1 MATHSSTLARRTPW
15 TEEPGGPPWSH
26 KESDTNEQ
34 LSTSNHL
41 PAEISERTLS
51 LPVVSVGHFFS
62 AVWVSLPDPITP
74 HQLQAFYDPKT
85 ICHSTSCPHSFIPK
99 YNLIIF
105 VFPQHLTQMLAQS
118 WWPMNMSCWPCC
130 GEGDW
135 PPQGEQWLRVQ
146 ARGQNTQVSSRDQ
159 LRDPGQNQ
167 PL

>member
-1 MATHSSTLARRTPW
+1 M
-15 TEEPGGPPWSH
+15 
-26 KESDTNEQ
+26 
-34 LSTSNHL
+34 SNNL

-51 LPVVSVGHFFS
+51 LPVISVGPFFA
-62 AVWVSLPDPITP
+62 AVWVSLSHPITL
-74 HQLQAFYDPKT
+74 HQLQAFHDPKT
-85 ICHSTSCPHSFIPK
+85 ISHSTSCPHSFIPK
-99 YNLIIF
+99 YNINICIS
-105 VFPQHLTQMLAQS
+105 QHLTQVLAQS
-118 WWPMNMSCWPCC
+118 WWSMNTSCWPYC